1 MDLKLTLVR
10 VCIGNQSASFF
21 TMAPMVNGHAVV
33 SMDTIQRKLA
43 ELWGGPVQRGVTFSC
58 G

>member
-1 MDLKLTLVR
+1 MDSKLTLVR
-10 VCIGNQSASFF
+10 VCIGNRATSFF
-21 TMAPMVNGHAVV
+21 TMAPMVNGRAVV

-43 ELWGGPVQRGVTFSC
+43 ELWGGPVPRGVTFSC